1 MCELRQALRLSR
13 IRVYIEIE
21 NALEVTGHTYEQ
33 APVRRVASSDPTNS
47 SAVFQSGSITR
58 TPSPASIWIGE
69 RDEAAVTSS
78 HAQHLTRVSRE
89 RCAVERDEH
98 QTGFG
103 ARHHEIR
110 RGITKCG
117 VSRDEHYSFQRISSM
132 A

>member
-1 MCELRQALRLSR
+1 M
-13 IRVYIEIE
+13 
-21 NALEVTGHTYEQ
+21 
-33 APVRRVASSDPTNS
+33 
-47 SAVFQSGSITR
+47 
-58 TPSPASIWIGE
+58 WIGE

-78 HAQHLTRVSRE
+78 HAQHLARVPRE

-110 RGITKCG
+110 RGITKCDA
-117 VSRDEHYSFQRISSM
+117 SRDEQSFQRISSI